1 VSIFLKQKYSKHF
14 RVIQGGFMTEATAPN
29 SLPKLSQSLA
39 KAVERVSPAVVA
51 IDARRRVATSGIVW
65 RDGVIVSTNHTVRR
79 NEEITVSLGDG
90 RRLPASLVGRDA
102 STDLAVLR
110 IEADEALG
118 IDPIATT
125 EELSVG
131 NLTLAVG
138 RVHRE
143 RGVTASFGIVSA
155 LGDKWRTWRG
165 GEIDRLIKPDVS
177 IFIGFSG
184 GALIDVEGR
193 LIGVNTTGLARGAGL
208 TIPASTV
215 NHVVDTLLEYGRI
228 ARPYL
233 GVSLQPVA
241 LPAELRSNLNLSN
254 ESALLVLSVEAE
266 APAGRGGM
274 TLGDVLVTIDGASIA
289 DTDDVQTVL
298 SRSKIGQTVS
308 ATILRGGQKHEITLT
323 LTERPGEKASDDE
336 PGHSWGRS
344 KWRR

>member
-1 VSIFLKQKYSKHF
+1 
-14 RVIQGGFMTEATAPN
+14 MTEATAPN
-29 SLPKLSQSLA
+29 SLPAFSQSLA

-51 IDARRRVATSGIVW
+51 IDARPRVATSGIVW

-110 IEADEALG
+110 VETDEALG
-118 IDPIATT
+118 IDPAVMTNH
-125 EELSVG
+125 EELAVG
-131 NLTLAVG
+131 HLTLAVG
-138 RVHRE
+138 RIHRE
-143 RGVTASFGIVSA
+143 RGVTASYGIVSA

-165 GEIDRLIKPDVS
+165 GEIDRLIQPDVS

-184 GALIDVEGR
+184 GVLIDVEGR
-193 LIGVNTTGLARGAGL
+193 VIGVNTTGLARGAGL

-215 NHVVDTLLEYGRI
+215 NHVVDTLLEHGRI

-233 GVSLQPVA
+233 GVSLQPVV
-241 LPAELRSNLNLSN
+241 LPAELRSNLNLPN

-274 TLGDVLVTIDGASIA
+274 TLGDVLVTLDGAPVA

-298 SRSKIGQTVS
+298 SRSKIEQTVS
-308 ATILRGGQKHEITLT
+308 ATILRGGVKHEITLT
-323 LTERPGEKASDDE
+323 LAERPGEKASDDDE
-336 PGHSWGRS
+336 PGHR
-344 KWRR
+344 WRRSRWRR

>member
-1 VSIFLKQKYSKHF
+1 
-14 RVIQGGFMTEATAPN
+14 MTKAAAPKA
-29 SLPKLSQSLA
+29 LLTFSQSLA

-51 IDARRRVATSGIVW
+51 IDARPRVATSRIVL

-90 RRLPASLVGRDA
+90 RRLPASLVGRDV

-110 IEADEALG
+110 VEDHALG
-118 IDPIATT
+118 IDPVATT
-125 EELSVG
+125 SHEELAVG

-138 RVHRE
+138 RIHRE
-143 RGVTASFGIVSA
+143 RGVTATFGIVSA

-165 GEIDRLIKPDVS
+165 GEIDRLIQPDVS

-193 LIGVNTTGLARGAGL
+193 VIGLNTTGLARGAGL

-215 NHVVDTLLEYGRI
+215 NHVVDALLEHGRI

-241 LPAELRSNLNLSN
+241 LPAELRSNLNLPN
-254 ESALLVLSVEAE
+254 ESALLVLSVEAD
-266 APAGRGGM
+266 APAGRAGM
-274 TLGDVLVTIDGASIA
+274 TLGDVLVTLDGAPVA

-298 SRSKIGQTVS
+298 NRSQIGQTIS
-308 ATILRGGQKHEITLT
+308 ATILRGGEHHEITLT
-323 LTERPGEKASDDE
+323 LAERPAEKVSDHDE
-336 PGHSWGRS
+336 AGIRWKRS
-344 KWRR
+344 RWHR

>member
-1 VSIFLKQKYSKHF
+1 
-14 RVIQGGFMTEATAPN
+14 MTEATAPN
-29 SLPKLSQSLA
+29 SSLTFSQSLA

-51 IDARRRVATSGIVW
+51 IDARPRVATSGIVW

-110 IEADEALG
+110 VETDKALG
-118 IDPIATT
+118 IDPVVTT
-125 EELSVG
+125 SHGE
-131 NLTLAVG
+131 LAVG
-138 RVHRE
+138 DLTFAVGRIHRE

-165 GEIDRLIKPDVS
+165 GEIDRLIQPDVS

-184 GALIDVEGR
+184 GALLDVEGR
-193 LIGVNTTGLARGAGL
+193 VIGVNTTGLARGAGL

-215 NHVVDTLLEYGRI
+215 NHVVDTLLEHGRI

-233 GVSLQPVA
+233 GVNLQPVA
-241 LPAELRSNLNLSN
+241 LPAELRSSLNLPN

-274 TLGDVLVTIDGASIA
+274 TLGDVLVTLDGASVA

-308 ATILRGGQKHEITLT
+308 ATILRGGVKHEITLT
-323 LTERPGEKASDDE
+323 LAERPGEKASDDDE
-336 PGHSWGRS
+336 PGHR
-344 KWRR
+344 WRRSRWHR

>member
-1 VSIFLKQKYSKHF
+1 
-14 RVIQGGFMTEATAPN
+14 MTEATTPN
-29 SLPKLSQSLA
+29 SLLTFFQSLA

-51 IDARRRVATSGIVW
+51 IDARPRVATSGIVW

-79 NEEITVSLGDG
+79 NEEITVSTGDG
-90 RRLPASLVGRDA
+90 RVLPASLVGRDA

-110 IEADEALG
+110 VEDHALD
-118 IDPIATT
+118 IDPLATT
-125 EELSVG
+125 EELLVG

-138 RVHRE
+138 RIHRE
-143 RGVTASFGIVSA
+143 RGVTASFGIVKA

-165 GEIDRLIKPDVS
+165 GEIDRLIQPDVS

-193 LIGVNTTGLARGAGL
+193 VIGINTTGLARGAGL

-215 NHVVDTLLEYGRI
+215 NHVVDTLLEHGRI

-233 GVSLQPVA
+233 GVSLQPVG
-241 LPAELRSNLNLSN
+241 LPAELRSKLNLPN

-266 APAGRGGM
+266 APAGRAGM
-274 TLGDVLVTIDGASIA
+274 TLGDVLVTLDSASVA

-308 ATILRGGQKHEITLT
+308 ATVLRGGVKHEITLT
-323 LTERPGEKASDDE
+323 LAERPGEKANDDDE
-336 PGHSWGRS
+336 PGHR
-344 KWRR
+344 WRRSRWRR

>member
-1 VSIFLKQKYSKHF
+1 
-14 RVIQGGFMTEATAPN
+14 MTEAIAPN
-29 SLPKLSQSLA
+29 SLLTFSQSLA
-39 KAVERVSPAVVA
+39 KAVERVRPGVVA
-51 IDARRRVATSGIVW
+51 IDARPRVATSGIVW

-110 IEADEALG
+110 LEDQALG
-118 IDPIATT
+118 IDPVATT
-125 EELSVG
+125 SHEEVAVG
-131 NLTLAVG
+131 HLTLAVG
-138 RVHRE
+138 RIHRE
-143 RGVTASFGIVSA
+143 HGVTASFGIVSA

-165 GEIDRLIKPDVS
+165 GEIDRLIRPDVS

-193 LIGVNTTGLARGAGL
+193 VIGINTTGLARGAGL

-215 NHVVDTLLEYGRI
+215 NHVVDTLLEHGRI

-233 GVSLQPVA
+233 GVSLQPVG
-241 LPAELRSNLNLSN
+241 LPAELRSSLNLPN

-266 APAGRGGM
+266 APAGRAGM
-274 TLGDVLVTIDGASIA
+274 TLGDVLVTLDAAPVA

-298 SRSKIGQTVS
+298 SRSKIEQTVGG
-308 ATILRGGQKHEITLT
+308 TILRGGVKHEITLT
-323 LTERPGEKASDDE
+323 LAERPGEKASDDDE
-336 PGHSWGRS
+336 PGHR
-344 KWRR
+344 WRRSRWRR

>member
-1 VSIFLKQKYSKHF
+1 
-14 RVIQGGFMTEATAPN
+14 MTEATAPN
-29 SLPKLSQSLA
+29 SLLTFSKSLA
-39 KAVERVSPAVVA
+39 KAVARVSPGVVA

-65 RDGVIVSTNHTVRR
+65 KDGVIVSTNHTVRR

-110 IEADEALG
+110 VEDQALG
-118 IDPIATT
+118 IDPAATT
-125 EELSVG
+125 GHEE
-131 NLTLAVG
+131 LAVG
-138 RVHRE
+138 HLTFAVGRIHRE
-143 RGVTASFGIVSA
+143 RGVTASFGIISA

-165 GEIDRLIKPDVS
+165 GEIDRLIQPDVS

-193 LIGVNTTGLARGAGL
+193 VIGINTTGLARGAGL

-215 NHVVDTLLEYGRI
+215 NHVVDTLLEHGRI

-233 GVSLQPVA
+233 GVSLQPVG
-241 LPAELRSNLNLSN
+241 LPAELRSNLNLPN

-274 TLGDVLVTIDGASIA
+274 TLGDVLVTLDGASVA
-289 DTDDVQTVL
+289 DTYDVQTVL
-298 SRSKIGQTVS
+298 SRSKIGETVS
-308 ATILRGGQKHEITLT
+308 ATVLRGGVKHEITLT
-323 LTERPGEKASDDE
+323 LAERPGEKASDDDE
-336 PGHSWGRS
+336 SGHR
-344 KWRR
+344 WRRSRWRR

>member
-1 VSIFLKQKYSKHF
+1 
-14 RVIQGGFMTEATAPN
+14 MTEATGSN
-29 SLPKLSQSLA
+29 SLLTFSQSPA
-39 KAVERVSPAVVA
+39 KAVDRVSPAVVA
-51 IDARRRVATSGIVW
+51 VDARPRVATSGIVW

-79 NEEITVSLGDG
+79 SEEITVSLGDG

-110 IEADEALG
+110 VEDQALG
-118 IDPIATT
+118 IDPVVTT
-125 EELSVG
+125 SHEELAVG

-138 RVHRE
+138 RIHRE

-165 GEIDRLIKPDVS
+165 GEIDRLIQTDVS

-184 GALIDVEGR
+184 GALLDVEGR
-193 LIGVNTTGLARGAGL
+193 VIGINTTGLARGAGL

-215 NHVVDTLLEYGRI
+215 NHVVDTLLEHGRI

-233 GVSLQPVA
+233 GVNLQPVA
-241 LPAELRSNLNLSN
+241 LPAELRSSLNLPN

-274 TLGDVLVTIDGASIA
+274 TLGDVLVTLDGASVA

-308 ATILRGGQKHEITLT
+308 ATILRGGVKHEITLT
-323 LTERPGEKASDDE
+323 LAERPGEKASDDDE
-336 PGHSWGRS
+336 PGHR
-344 KWRR
+344 WRRSRWHR